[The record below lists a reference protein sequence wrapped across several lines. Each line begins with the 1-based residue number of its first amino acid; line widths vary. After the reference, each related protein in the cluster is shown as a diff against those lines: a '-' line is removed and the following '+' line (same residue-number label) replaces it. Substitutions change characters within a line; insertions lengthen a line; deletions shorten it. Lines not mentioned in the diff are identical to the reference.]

1 MQVRNILA
9 ACGLAVVAASPSTQ
23 TQETLYVCVD
33 QTNTLTIAIG
43 ITICDAAPTEALQRR
58 LDEDHLHLRPG
69 ALVTEVAEDTVAQ
82 VAGLQSD
89 DVIYRV
95 GGINVGDQNETNAH
109 LELIQDTADT
119 VVNFLRDGRPY
130 LVRLRRP

>member
-23 TQETLYVCVD
+23 TQEALYVCVD
-33 QTNTLTIAIG
+33 GTSTLTINIG

-58 LDEDHLHLRPG
+58 LDEDYLHLRPG
-69 ALVTEVAEDTVAQ
+69 ALVMEVTDGSVAR
-82 VAGLQSD
+82 VAGLQSG

-95 GGINVGDQNETNAH
+95 GGINVGNQDETSAH
-109 LELIQDTADT
+109 LERIQDTADT

-130 LVRLRRP
+130 LVRVRKP

>member
-9 ACGLAVVAASPSTQ
+9 ACRLAVVAASPSTQ